1 MRRRRWIMWWHL
13 PAVAWSVIVEWTGWM
28 CPLTPVENWLRSWGE
43 EAGYTGSFIDQ
54 YVTAVLYP
62 AGLSPMVHRLLGVA
76 VLSVNLVLY
85 WRMLSSPRAARHTCT
100 MVYILLG
107 LLSLSVVAW
116 VWVTQ
121 PLLSSGTMPH
131 PLLVEPQRLEAHVRT
146 LAETFFP
153 RDAAHAENLDR
164 AAAYIRQAFA
174 QAGARVSDQ
183 PYQVGETTYRN
194 VTALFGPETPERIVV
209 GAHYDTAGPQPGA
222 DDNASGVAGVLELAR
237 LLGTTTLP
245 VCVELVAFTLEES
258 PHFSSA
264 LMGSAVHAQ
273 SLQQRGIAVRIM
285 LSLEMI
291 GYFTDVPHSQRFPFS
306 LLAAFYPTT
315 GNFIAVVGKLDHGLV
330 VRRVKQAMRQTS
342 PLPVYSINAPR
353 FVRGIDFS
361 DHRSYWDRGY
371 TAVMITDTAFYRNP
385 NYHTSNDTPDTLD
398 YQRMA
403 MVVQGVYAAIRA
415 FAD

>member
-1 MRRRRWIMWWHL
+1 
-13 PAVAWSVIVEWTGWM
+13 
-28 CPLTPVENWLRSWGE
+28 
-43 EAGYTGSFIDQ
+43 
-54 YVTAVLYP
+54 
-62 AGLSPMVHRLLGVA
+62 
-76 VLSVNLVLY
+76 
-85 WRMLSSPRAARHTCT
+85 

-107 LLSLSVVAW
+107 LLILSFAAW
-116 VWVTQ
+116 AWVTQ
-121 PLLSSGTMPH
+121 PLLPSGTMPH
-131 PLLVEPQRLEAHVRT
+131 PIVVDPQRLEAHVRT
-146 LAETFFP
+146 LAERFFP
-153 RDAAHAENLDR
+153 RDATHPENLDR
-164 AAAYIRQAFA
+164 AAAYIHQAFV

-183 PYQVGETTYRN
+183 PYTVGTTTYRN

-237 LLGTTTLP
+237 LLSATPLP

-264 LMGSAVHAQ
+264 HMGSAVHAQ
-273 SLQQRGIAVRIM
+273 SLQQRGMQVRIM
-285 LSLEMI
+285 FSLEMI
-291 GYFTDVPHSQRFPFS
+291 GYFTDVPQSQRFPFPF
-306 LLAAFYPTT
+306 LAAFYPTT

-330 VRRVKQAMRQTS
+330 VRRVKQAMRRAS

-353 FVRGIDFS
+353 FVTGIDFS
-361 DHRSYWDRGY
+361 DHRNYWDKGY
-371 TAVMITDTAFYRNP
+371 TAVMITDTAFYRND
-385 NYHTSNDTPDTLD
+385 NYHTERDTPDTLD